1 MKEFYLLA
9 FLFVFSN
16 GFSQSLPIDFETAI
30 ITSDFV
36 DFDGGEASVISNP
49 QSNGINTSTMVAQII
64 RDGGEVWAGSKIILA
79 NNIDFSTNSTLSMK
93 VFTTTPIGTTIKF
106 KLEGG
111 TVTER
116 DAVTTTNNEWEILT
130 WDFTGTPADNNQLVF
145 MFDFGNTGNGSA
157 TSTFLFDDVEQLF
170 AGEQIDLPVTFEGS
184 TINYTMTDFEG
195 NSSAVVEDP
204 TNSNNTVAMSMK
216 MPNSSP
222 SAGTTI
228 GTSGG
233 FATNIPLTLTDSKM
247 TVKVWSPDAGTPI
260 RLKVE
265 NANDPTQTCETEVN
279 TTVGGDWEVL
289 EFDFTNEA
297 PGTAALDFGLNNG
310 WIYSKASIF
319 FNFGTAGAATGE
331 KTYYFDN
338 VAFGDFVL
346 SNDNLFLEKI
356 KVFPNPASDFWNI
369 SSEDAMILKVEI
381 YNLQGQL
388 ILTTQLNANLGKIN
402 TNGFSSGIYLSK
414 VITKNGSKTFKLLK
428 N

>member
-279 TTVGGDWEVL
+279 TTIGGDWEVL
-289 EFDFTNEA
+289 QFDFTNEA

-319 FNFGTAGAATGE
+319 FNLE
-331 KTYYFDN
+331 LL
-338 VAFGDFVL
+338 VQQ
-346 SNDNLFLEKI
+346 LEKR
-356 KVFPNPASDFWNI
+356 
-369 SSEDAMILKVEI
+369 
-381 YNLQGQL
+381 
-388 ILTTQLNANLGKIN
+388 LTTLIM
-402 TNGFSSGIYLSK
+402 
-414 VITKNGSKTFKLLK
+414 LLLEILF
-428 N
+428 

>member
-279 TTVGGDWEVL
+279 TTIGGDWEVL
-289 EFDFTNEA
+289 QFDFTNEA

-356 KVFPNPASDFWNI
+356 KFFPNPASDFWNI